1 MFLKNIEADSYFSLR
16 NIWFLKYELAA
27 GYLNTSV
34 KMYHLY
40 LLNKWNNWLPGPRVQ
55 CSLINDKFSEFSSQ
69 TVPCV
74 RVSCSKSC
82 HLRGS
87 YDGLI
92 SLSMSKF
99 DSLISKHFL
108 NTSVKMYHLYLL
120 NKWNNWLPGPRVQCS
135 LINDKFSEFS
145 SQTVPCVRV
154 SCSKSCHLRG
164 SYDGLIS
171 LSMSKFD
178 SLISKRFL
186 YFICK
191 NFFRLR

>member
-87 YDGLI
+87 Y
-92 SLSMSKF
+92 
-99 DSLISKHFL
+99 
-108 NTSVKMYHLYLL
+108 N
-120 NKWNNWLPGPRVQCS
+120 
-135 LINDKFSEFS
+135 
-145 SQTVPCVRV
+145 
-154 SCSKSCHLRG
+154 
-164 SYDGLIS
+164 GLIS

-186 YFICK
+186 YSHLQKFLSVALDDHDWRWIVFQSQKHPIAKTAKTLCLLSSK
-191 NFFRLR
+191 SNWHIIFLLNLL

>member
-99 DSLISKHFL
+99 DSLISKRFL